1 MKINNSGSLAAS
13 HIVINSVGNVG
24 ISTDAPYGS
33 ASLGTDKLHV
43 FGEDTGVII
52 GNPAGGKSALRLFGS
67 RTSGTS
73 ADDTAFIQA
82 GTSAADTGAKL
93 RISRFDTE
101 AANLSQFDIYSEL
114 TKVHGVVALNDN
126 WLSND
131 GGSEGVRIDNSGNV
145 GIGVA
150 APSYQLELSTN
161 SAAKPSSTL
170 WTATSDE
177 RVKKNIESIDSAV
190 ALDKIMSLRPVSFN
204 FIDDYCHCH
213 SIAEDSKHYN
223 FIAQEVENVFPE
235 CVVDI
240 GQQLYSHNH
249 DHHDGHDEEVV
260 VENLKGLDAHAINIH
275 MLSAIQELKIQ
286 LDAAN
291 ARISQLEN

>member
-1 MKINNSGSLAAS
+1 MGIN
-13 HIVINSVGNVG
+13 
-24 ISTDAPYGS
+24 TDSPYDS

-235 CVVDI
+235 CVVDV

-249 DHHDGHDEEVV
+249 DHHDGHDEEPV